1 MIQIR
6 YESGDVIVTIP
17 KDQASAGFIQEFLE
31 RGRIDAV
38 LGRSQAGN
46 AAIEALAEEIDAAWW
61 AEHKDAF
68 LAGTSGSDSGIE
80 TTD

>member
-31 RGRIDAV
+31 RARIDAV
-38 LGRSQAGN
+38 LGHSQAGD
-46 AAIEALAEEIDAAWW
+46 AAIDALAEEIDAAWW
-61 AEHKDAF
+61 DKHKDAF
-68 LAGTSGSDSGIE
+68 LAGTSGSSGATE
-80 TTD
+80 TAD